1 MSSLRP
7 PPPTPRWTGPVS
19 TPGSSRTS
27 PVHPDSPSTA
37 VPRTPTSMNRRHHMA
52 QSLDGTQ
59 VPIVSSRVNPIHL
72 AVNMDTRLLR
82 GLLVFPLLSIM
93 AMFGKTT
100 SGFSMPSFPLSL
112 NMKRGERGGG
122 GGREGEEGEKGGK
135 EDEWAT
141 PAWKRTTINSLA
153 DRGHL
158 QLDIVYV
165 SYVHTIPIQ
174 FILLQHPCSI
184 TAIFIPISARSSLYG
199 LLFSRYAISVVFT
212 GKR

>member
-1 MSSLRP
+1 
-7 PPPTPRWTGPVS
+7 
-19 TPGSSRTS
+19 
-27 PVHPDSPSTA
+27 
-37 VPRTPTSMNRRHHMA
+37 MA

-82 GLLVFPLLSIM
+82 GLFVFPLLSIM

-141 PAWKRTTINSLA
+141 PAWKTTAINSLA

-165 SYVHTIPIQ
+165 SYDHTIPIQ

-184 TAIFIPISARSSLYG
+184 TALFIPIFARSSLYG
-199 LLFSRYAISVVFT
+199 IQSRVVAAVFDKPMPKSEET
-212 GKR
+212 VQTKATLWMKFINMNPVPQYQIQKLKRTRNSRL